1 MAGNN
6 ILIFDY
12 ATNRGPKQCK
22 LQDSIGMKF
31 FPMLL
36 ELMEEPIS
44 EDAAFAEKLQRLER
58 LGALESVERW
68 RQLREIRNQ
77 VAHEYEDAPA
87 LKAAVLNRFID
98 EVGSLLAIWMKAEA
112 FYISCLK
119 LK

>member
-22 LQDSIGMKF
+22 LQDSRGMKF

-36 ELMEEPIS
+36 ELVEEPIS
-44 EDAAFAEKLQRLER
+44 EDAAFAGKLQRL
-58 LGALESVERW
+58 GALQSVERW
-68 RQLREIRNQ
+68 RQLREIHNQ
-77 VAHEYEDAPA
+77 VANEYEDAPA